1 MPGSMAMLGAKGA
14 GAPLVDGRA
23 WCSREGRAVAGAEA
37 PAHVL
42 TSPEGAFQARPR
54 AAFF

>member
-1 MPGSMAMLGAKGA
+1 MLGAKGA

-23 WCSREGRAVAGAEA
+23 CCSWEGRAVAGAEA

-42 TSPEGAFQARPR
+42 ASPEGAFQARPR